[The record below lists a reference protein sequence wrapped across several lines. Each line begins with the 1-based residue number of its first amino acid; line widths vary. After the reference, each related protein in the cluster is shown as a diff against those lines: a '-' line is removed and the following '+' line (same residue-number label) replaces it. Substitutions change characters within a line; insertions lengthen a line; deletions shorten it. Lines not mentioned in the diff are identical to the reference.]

1 MQQALV
7 SLPIF
12 IPIVFWAGYHYHKD
26 RHLPEPVAHLL
37 AAFCLGMLA
46 AGLSRL
52 GYLALEPVGLRFDA
66 GDLAESDP
74 VGLLAYTILAIGP
87 IEELAK
93 ALPFIL
99 VVIRFRELNEPLD
112 GFIYAS
118 FIALG
123 YAAVENWQYLDYLTQ
138 REALAR
144 GFVGPVVHILFASIW
159 GYWICQAHLRCRSVM
174 RATAV
179 GVTIAAMLHGFYD
192 FLVLLRPR
200 NALPLAALMVVGIWL
215 WRLKLMRD
223 MHSDAVAN
231 SPAGKKSGTNRIEL
245 S

>member
-1 MQQALV
+1 MQQALLT
-7 SLPIF
+7 LPIF
-12 IPIVFWAGYHYHKD
+12 IPIAFWAGYHYHKD

-37 AAFCLGMLA
+37 TVFCFGMLA

-66 GDLAESDP
+66 GDLAESSP
-74 VGLLAYTILAIGP
+74 LGLLAYAILVIGP

-93 ALPFIL
+93 ALPFVLI
-99 VVIRFRELNEPLD
+99 VIRFRELNEPLD

-123 YAAVENWQYLDYLTQ
+123 YAAVENWQYLDYLTL

-159 GYWICQAHLRCRSVM
+159 GYRICQAHLGRRSIM

-179 GVTIAAMLHGFYD
+179 GVTTAAILHGFYD
-192 FLVLLRPR
+192 FLVLLQPR

-223 MHSDAVAN
+223 MHNDALAK
-231 SPAGKKSGTNRIEL
+231 SPAGAKTGTSRNEP